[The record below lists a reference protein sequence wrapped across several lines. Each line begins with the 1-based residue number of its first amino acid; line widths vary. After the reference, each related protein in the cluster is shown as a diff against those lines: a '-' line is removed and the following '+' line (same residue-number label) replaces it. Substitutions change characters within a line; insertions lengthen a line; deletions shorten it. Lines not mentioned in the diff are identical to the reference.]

1 MDVAQYGLV
10 IDRDRSAFTGGAL
23 AGSPRVRIGER
34 AARNALRRQIDRLE
48 RECSAIVADAF
59 PRISPADISEVNGE
73 AVTGPRLLTLE
84 ELERTRDRL
93 AGGAQDLRRLAA
105 ARVEHERSSRELLER
120 IKLEPG
126 SYKFARLPVRDLGQG
141 GCGVWEVRP
150 RLGLIGMLA
159 GWWHV
164 KLSSGCPLAK
174 GPRTARPRTPHRLRA
189 TGAAPDF
196 YRLRAIARRSCG
208 TRFGGAWYCRES
220 SSIA

>member
-1 MDVAQYGLV
+1 LSALVESSIPALLEEADVAQSGLV
-10 IDRDRSAFTGGAL
+10 IDRDRSPFTGGAL
-23 AGSPRVRIGER
+23 AGSRVRIGER

-59 PRISPADISEVNGE
+59 PRISPAEIAEVNGG
-73 AVTGPRLLTLE
+73 AVNGPCLLTLE

-174 GPRTARPRTPHRLRA
+174 GPRTARPRTPRRLRA
-189 TGAAPDF
+189 T
-196 YRLRAIARRSCG
+196 ARG
-208 TRFGGAWYCRES
+208 PVLLTD
-220 SSIA
+220 